1 MKKLGLIGYPL
12 GHSWSREIHRY
23 FTKQDYELF
32 PLEEKEMIAFLQSKD
47 FDGLNVTIPYKETV
61 IPYLD
66 ELDEGAKE
74 IGAVNCIV
82 NQNGKLKGYNTDYL
96 GFKQMIVSNEV
107 EVDTGLVAILGTG
120 GAKKACEK
128 ALKDLHANTI
138 VVSRSAS
145 KGITYEECY
154 NREKEITVL
163 VNTTPVGMK
172 PNYDEVPIDLS
183 RFTNLKAVVDVVA
196 NPLTTR
202 LQFEA
207 KMRNIPYIGGF
218 EMLIRQAIIADEFF
232 FEKKFDEALVYP
244 CMKEVLQEKR
254 NVVLIGMPTSGK
266 STIAR
271 VLAQKTGNQLIEMD
285 DELVK
290 EFGTSIKEI
299 FETKGELY
307 FRDKETELAK
317 KLRNAEKCI
326 ISCGGGVIKREEN
339 MRYLNENGLVIW
351 LDRSVDKLY
360 GTSSRPLCK
369 SDDVILN
376 LYNERKDLYQKYA
389 DVRIEN
395 NGTLEETVEKIIQV
409 IGG

>member
-1 MKKLGLIGYPL
+1 
-12 GHSWSREIHRY
+12 
-23 FTKQDYELF
+23 
-32 PLEEKEMIAFLQSKD
+32 
-47 FDGLNVTIPYKETV
+47 
-61 IPYLD
+61 
-66 ELDEGAKE
+66 
-74 IGAVNCIV
+74 
-82 NQNGKLKGYNTDYL
+82 
-96 GFKQMIVSNEV
+96 
-107 EVDTGLVAILGTG
+107 
-120 GAKKACEK
+120 
-128 ALKDLHANTI
+128 
-138 VVSRSAS
+138 
-145 KGITYEECY
+145 
-154 NREKEITVL
+154 
-163 VNTTPVGMK
+163 
-172 PNYDEVPIDLS
+172 
-183 RFTNLKAVVDVVA
+183 
-196 NPLTTR
+196 
-202 LQFEA
+202 
-207 KMRNIPYIGGF
+207 
-218 EMLIRQAIIADEFF
+218 
-232 FEKKFDEALVYP
+232 
-244 CMKEVLQEKR
+244 MKEVLQEKR

-307 FRDKETELAK
+307 FRDKETDLAK
-317 KLRNAEKCI
+317 KLRDAEKCI